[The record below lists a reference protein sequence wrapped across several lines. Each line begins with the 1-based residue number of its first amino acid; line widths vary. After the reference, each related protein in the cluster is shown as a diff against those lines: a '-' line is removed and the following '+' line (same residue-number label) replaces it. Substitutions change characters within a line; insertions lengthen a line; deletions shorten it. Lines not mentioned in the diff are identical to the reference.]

1 MLVKKRILF
10 FSLVIYSYSILAS
23 VNSIIYCLILAF
35 VTKKWMI
42 YVASIICFLEATY
55 TTVLRSM
62 ITKMV
67 TEDEIG
73 KVFCVLEFFK
83 SVESLLCP
91 IIYGKLYEK
100 TVSYVPNAFIF
111 LTIACHILVF
121 IAVVVLNVSMRGKLL
136 GIPFS
141 KRNMERN
148 KARVNSSKYVT
159 NILVHDAEKHDNMTT
174 PNQDLVGAS

>member
-1 MLVKKRILF
+1 MV
-10 FSLVIYSYSILAS
+10 
-23 VNSIIYCLILAF
+23 
-35 VTKKWMI
+35 

-62 ITKMV
+62 ITKMI

-83 SVESLLCP
+83 SVESLICP

-111 LTIACHILVF
+111 LTMACHILVF

-136 GIPFS
+136 GIIVS
-141 KRNMERN
+141 KRNIERN
-148 KARVNSSKYVT
+148 KARTNSLKHIT
-159 NILVHDAEKHDNMTT
+159 NMVVQDVEKHDNMTS
-174 PNQDLVGAS
+174 PNQDIVGTS

>member
-1 MLVKKRILF
+1 MV
-10 FSLVIYSYSILAS
+10 
-23 VNSIIYCLILAF
+23 
-35 VTKKWMI
+35 

-62 ITKMV
+62 ITKMI

-111 LTIACHILVF
+111 LTMACHIFVL

-136 GIPFS
+136 GITVS

-148 KARVNSSKYVT
+148 KARANSFMHIT
-159 NILVHDAEKHDNMTT
+159 NMVVQDVEKHDNMTS
-174 PNQDLVGAS
+174 PNQDVVGAS

>member
-1 MLVKKRILF
+1 MV
-10 FSLVIYSYSILAS
+10 
-23 VNSIIYCLILAF
+23 
-35 VTKKWMI
+35 

-111 LTIACHILVF
+111 LTMACHILVF

-136 GIPFS
+136 GITVS
-141 KRNMERN
+141 KQNIERN
-148 KARVNSSKYVT
+148 KARANSLKHIT
-159 NILVHDAEKHDNMTT
+159 NMVVQDVEKHDNMTS
-174 PNQDLVGAS
+174 PNQDVIGAS

>member
-1 MLVKKRILF
+1 MCSF
-10 FSLVIYSYSILAS
+10 SILAS

-35 VTKKWMI
+35 VTKKWMV

-111 LTIACHILVF
+111 LTMACHIFVL

-136 GIPFS
+136 GITVS

-148 KARVNSSKYVT
+148 KARANSFMHIT
-159 NILVHDAEKHDNMTT
+159 NMVVQDVEKHDNMTS
-174 PNQDLVGAS
+174 PNQDVVGAS

>member
-1 MLVKKRILF
+1 MSN
-10 FSLVIYSYSILAS
+10 SLLAS
-23 VNSIIYCLILAF
+23 INSIIYCLILAF
-35 VTKKWMI
+35 VTKKWMV

-111 LTIACHILVF
+111 LTMACHIFVL

-136 GIPFS
+136 GITVS

-148 KARVNSSKYVT
+148 KARANSLKHVA
-159 NILVHDAEKHDNMTT
+159 NMEVQDVEKHDNMTS
-174 PNQDLVGAS
+174 PNQDVVGAS

>member
-1 MLVKKRILF
+1 MV
-10 FSLVIYSYSILAS
+10 
-23 VNSIIYCLILAF
+23 
-35 VTKKWMI
+35 

-83 SVESLLCP
+83 SVESLVCP

-111 LTIACHILVF
+111 LTMACHIFVL

-136 GIPFS
+136 GITVS
-141 KRNMERN
+141 KQNMERN
-148 KARVNSSKYVT
+148 KARANSFMHIT
-159 NILVHDAEKHDNMTT
+159 NMVVQDVEKHDNMTS
-174 PNQDLVGAS
+174 PNQDVVGAS

>member
-1 MLVKKRILF
+1 MV
-10 FSLVIYSYSILAS
+10 
-23 VNSIIYCLILAF
+23 
-35 VTKKWMI
+35 

-100 TVSYVPNAFIF
+100 TVSYVPSAFIF
-111 LTIACHILVF
+111 LTMACHILVF

-136 GIPFS
+136 GITVS
-141 KRNMERN
+141 KQNIEHN
-148 KARVNSSKYVT
+148 KARVNSLKHIT
-159 NILVHDAEKHDNMTT
+159 NMVVHDVEKHDNMTS
-174 PNQDLVGAS
+174 PNQDVIGAS

>member
-1 MLVKKRILF
+1 
-10 FSLVIYSYSILAS
+10 
-23 VNSIIYCLILAF
+23 
-35 VTKKWMI
+35 
-42 YVASIICFLEATY
+42 
-55 TTVLRSM
+55 
-62 ITKMV
+62 MV

-111 LTIACHILVF
+111 LTMACHILVF

-136 GIPFS
+136 GITVS

-148 KARVNSSKYVT
+148 KARANSLKHVAS
-159 NILVHDAEKHDNMTT
+159 ILVQDAEKHDDMNS
-174 PNQDLVGAS
+174 PNQDVLGAS

>member
-1 MLVKKRILF
+1 M
-10 FSLVIYSYSILAS
+10 
-23 VNSIIYCLILAF
+23 
-35 VTKKWMI
+35 TKKWMV

-111 LTIACHILVF
+111 LTMACHILVF

-136 GIPFS
+136 GIAVS
-141 KRNMERN
+141 NRNIECN
-148 KARVNSSKYVT
+148 KARANSLKHVSSM
-159 NILVHDAEKHDNMTT
+159 LVQDAEKHDNITP
-174 PNQDLVGAS
+174 PNQDIIGAL

>member
-1 MLVKKRILF
+1 MIF
-10 FSLVIYSYSILAS
+10 FSLRIYSYSILAS

-35 VTKKWMI
+35 VTKKWMV

-111 LTIACHILVF
+111 LTMACHIFVL

-136 GIPFS
+136 GITVS

-148 KARVNSSKYVT
+148 KARANSFMHIT
-159 NILVHDAEKHDNMTT
+159 NMVVQDVEKHDNMTS
-174 PNQDLVGAS
+174 PNQDVVGAS

>member
-1 MLVKKRILF
+1 MV
-10 FSLVIYSYSILAS
+10 
-23 VNSIIYCLILAF
+23 
-35 VTKKWMI
+35 

-111 LTIACHILVF
+111 LTMACHILVF

-136 GIPFS
+136 GITVS
-141 KRNMERN
+141 KQNIERN
-148 KARVNSSKYVT
+148 KARANSLKHIT
-159 NILVHDAEKHDNMTT
+159 NMVEQDVEKHDNMTS
-174 PNQDLVGAS
+174 PNQDVIGAS

>member
-1 MLVKKRILF
+1 MV
-10 FSLVIYSYSILAS
+10 
-23 VNSIIYCLILAF
+23 
-35 VTKKWMI
+35 

-111 LTIACHILVF
+111 LTMACHIFVL

-136 GIPFS
+136 GIIVS
-141 KRNMERN
+141 KRNIERN
-148 KARVNSSKYVT
+148 KARTNSLKHIT
-159 NILVHDAEKHDNMTT
+159 NMVVQDVEKHDNMTS
-174 PNQDLVGAS
+174 PNQDVVGAS

>member
-1 MLVKKRILF
+1 
-10 FSLVIYSYSILAS
+10 
-23 VNSIIYCLILAF
+23 
-35 VTKKWMI
+35 
-42 YVASIICFLEATY
+42 
-55 TTVLRSM
+55 
-62 ITKMV
+62 MV

-111 LTIACHILVF
+111 LTMACHIFVL

-136 GIPFS
+136 GITVS

-148 KARVNSSKYVT
+148 KARANSLKHVT
-159 NILVHDAEKHDNMTT
+159 NILVQDAEKHDDMTS
-174 PNQDLVGAS
+174 PNQDVVGAS

>member
-1 MLVKKRILF
+1 MV
-10 FSLVIYSYSILAS
+10 
-23 VNSIIYCLILAF
+23 
-35 VTKKWMI
+35 

-83 SVESLLCP
+83 SVESLICP

-111 LTIACHILVF
+111 LTMACHILVF

-136 GIPFS
+136 GITVS
-141 KRNMERN
+141 KQNIERN
-148 KARVNSSKYVT
+148 KARANSLKHIT
-159 NILVHDAEKHDNMTT
+159 NMVEQDVEKHDKITP
-174 PNQDLVGAS
+174 PNQDVAGAS

>member
-1 MLVKKRILF
+1 MV
-10 FSLVIYSYSILAS
+10 
-23 VNSIIYCLILAF
+23 
-35 VTKKWMI
+35 

-111 LTIACHILVF
+111 LTMACHILVF

-136 GIPFS
+136 GIIVS
-141 KRNMERN
+141 KRNIERN
-148 KARVNSSKYVT
+148 KARTNSLKHIT
-159 NILVHDAEKHDNMTT
+159 NMVEQDVEKHDKITP
-174 PNQDLVGAS
+174 PNQDVADAS